1 MKAAVLREFKR
12 PLQIEEVPR
21 PVPGPDEVLI
31 RVEACGVCHSDLHLA
46 EGDWPQ
52 LAKTVKLPLV
62 LGHEVVGRVVQ
73 KGPEAVEHAIGD
85 RVGVAW
91 IHWTCGQCEFCLE
104 DRENLCVAASVT
116 GVTVDGGYAEYLK
129 ARSSH
134 ALRVPD
140 SLSSEEAAPLF
151 CAGVTVFRALRNA
164 GIQSGQRVAVFGV
177 GGLGHLAVQIAAGL
191 GAHVI
196 AVDIAPEKLELARA
210 LGAEEAL
217 NAAQGN
223 PGKELR
229 KLGGMHFAIVT
240 SASRAAY
247 DAAFASLRRGGTLV
261 VVGLPAENLT
271 FSALSLV
278 GGEFR
283 IVSSAVGTRKDLR
296 HLLDLAASGRVR
308 CRVEA
313 RPLEQINQV
322 FEAMRQSALPARVV
336 LAFPQLS
343 V

>member
-12 PLQIEEVPR
+12 PLQIEEVSM
-21 PVPGPDEVLI
+21 PVPGPDELLI

-85 RVGVAW
+85 RVGVGW
-91 IHWTCGQCEFCLE
+91 IHSTCGQCEFCLE
-104 DRENLCVAASVT
+104 DRENLCIAPTVT
-116 GVTVDGGYAEYLK
+116 GATVDGGYAEYLK

-164 GIQSGQRVAVFGV
+164 GIQRGQRLAVFGV
-177 GGLGHLAVQIAAGL
+177 GGLGHLAVQIAAGF
-191 GAHVI
+191 GARVI
-196 AVDIAPEKLELARA
+196 AVDVAPEKLELARA
-210 LGAEEAL
+210 LGAEETL
-217 NAAQGN
+217 NAAQEN

-229 KLGGMHFAIVT
+229 KLGGAHFAVVT

-247 DAAFASLRRGGTLV
+247 DAAFISLRRGGTLV

-283 IVSSAVGTRKDLR
+283 IVSSAVGTRQDLR
-296 HLLDLAASGRVR
+296 ELLALAATGGIR

-313 RPLEQINQV
+313 SPLDQINQV
-322 FEAMRQSALPARVV
+322 FEAMRRSAIPARVV
-336 LAFPQLS
+336 LAFPQRP
-343 V
+343 